1 MYNDVEKLDNYIIS
15 NQKFFPQ
22 DKIIY
27 LREKMSN
34 VSNAELDNLIAIDL
48 KDPSTF
54 LLLSIFVGVFGI
66 DRFLL
71 GDVGFGLIKLLTF
84 GGFGVLTVLD
94 WFSIVKRTKEQNFNK
109 IILAFS

>member
-1 MYNDVEKLDNYIIS
+1 MHQDSEKLDNYIIS

-34 VSNAELDNLIAIDL
+34 VNSSELDMLIALEL

-54 LLLSIFVGVFGI
+54 LFLSIFVGIFGI

-84 GGFGVLTVLD
+84 GGFGVLTILD
-94 WFSIVKRTKEQNFNK
+94 WFSVVKRTKEQNFNK